1 MEGFASIRA
10 VYSIPNPKKYGK
22 SLYCRV
28 IENDFNRNISILEVI
43 EYCPERGKN
52 MKLTLKYYIPVLV

>member
-1 MEGFASIRA
+1 MLIYILWKDLHQLEQFIQ
-10 VYSIPNPKKYGK
+10 YQ